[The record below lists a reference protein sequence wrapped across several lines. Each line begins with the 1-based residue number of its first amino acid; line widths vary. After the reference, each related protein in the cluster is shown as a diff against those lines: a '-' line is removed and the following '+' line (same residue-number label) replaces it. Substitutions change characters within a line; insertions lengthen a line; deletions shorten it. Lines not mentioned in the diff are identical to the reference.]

1 MVGACIF
8 QFCLFRSTGKLVL
21 HAELQF
27 DTETLFAMVILANSI
42 TPARCPQTPCT
53 FHICHLIISLSSTSS
68 HLSTFFRNCPKPTF
82 FLWNPSFKCPVV
94 FFFFFPSHLNSQ
106 SLIIFTTYP
115 FSHHFLWG
123 LVISVEMCKVLTSPK
138 NWTINSGICFIPD
151 SSQNTFQ
158 YTALYRGG
166 TK

>member
-94 FFFFFPSHLNSQ
+94 FFFFFSFSFELSVSNYLYHLPF
-106 SLIIFTTYP
+106 FTS
-115 FSHHFLWG
+115 FSMRSCYFCWD
-123 LVISVEMCKVLTSPK
+123 V
-138 NWTINSGICFIPD
+138 
-151 SSQNTFQ
+151 
-158 YTALYRGG
+158 
-166 TK
+166 